1 MGESSPSLL
10 SSMWFLLALPAL
22 VAGQCQV
29 NLDKVNGKYPPL
41 LLQNSQFIFP
51 TEKVGEERVLN
62 FEEADSLDLF
72 CHGGSD
78 EKQARIF
85 VRRSDKSKKDS
96 KVSLTCKSGEFFV
109 SGSEEKI
116 AVEKATCN
124 QKQEPRLDRKQEQ
137 CAPVGDDGRTDKLE
151 SLQRVSIG
159 WQIEGTFIEQI
170 GICID
175 ESNFGTIWTNHTVR
189 GASIALRDIDPKRPS
204 FRADTGA
211 YTRKNQRFFKWSTST
226 KLNKLY
232 SKTSQKS
239 TVTALLGGITSIE
252 DETIIETSSSGT
264 DYFAKGHLSPDA
276 AFVYN
281 VLQDAT
287 YYFINVAP
295 QFQSFNNGNWK
306 ALEMAVRDLG
316 TKFGRDLVVTTGT
329 HEVLEYPDKS
339 NSPTDIYL
347 ARIESYVPAPKYYW
361 KVVQDPETKT
371 GAAFIGLNDP
381 HTNVAPVELCKNRCS
396 EMSSWVDW
404 GIENLDAGYMYCCSV
419 EDAAKAI
426 KAIPDMTAP
435 GGLIGG
441 SSSPSTGGG
450 DFSATG
456 SCQAGPCQCSC
467 AKNDQGVY
475 TCTCPCN
482 N

>member
-1 MGESSPSLL
+1 MGSLHQA
-10 SSMWFLLALPAL
+10 FLAACGSFSL
-22 VAGQCQV
+22 
-29 NLDKVNGKYPPL
+29 YPPL
-41 LLQNSQFIFP
+41 LQ
-51 TEKVGEERVLN
+51 
-62 FEEADSLDLF
+62 DS
-72 CHGGSD
+72 
-78 EKQARIF
+78 ARSTWI
-85 VRRSDKSKKDS
+85 KSTANILHSCFKT
-96 KVSLTCKSGEFFV
+96 VSLSSQQKRWGKKEFSTLRRLTLLIFSVTVAAMRNKPASLCGEFFV

-175 ESNFGTIWTNHTVR
+175 GSNFGTIWTNHTVR

-232 SKTSQKS
+232 SKNSQKS

-295 QFQSFNNGNWK
+295 Q
-306 ALEMAVRDLG
+306 
-316 TKFGRDLVVTTGT
+316 
-329 HEVLEYPDKS
+329 
-339 NSPTDIYL
+339 
-347 ARIESYVPAPKYYW
+347 
-361 KVVQDPETKT
+361 
-371 GAAFIGLNDP
+371 
-381 HTNVAPVELCKNRCS
+381 
-396 EMSSWVDW
+396 
-404 GIENLDAGYMYCCSV
+404 
-419 EDAAKAI
+419 
-426 KAIPDMTAP
+426 
-435 GGLIGG
+435 
-441 SSSPSTGGG
+441 
-450 DFSATG
+450 
-456 SCQAGPCQCSC
+456 
-467 AKNDQGVY
+467 
-475 TCTCPCN
+475 
-482 N
+482 

>member
-211 YTRKNQRFFKWSTST
+211 YTRKNQMFFKWSTST

-287 YYFINVAP
+287 YYFIYV
-295 QFQSFNNGNWK
+295 
-306 ALEMAVRDLG
+306 
-316 TKFGRDLVVTTGT
+316 
-329 HEVLEYPDKS
+329 
-339 NSPTDIYL
+339 

-456 SCQAGPCQCSC
+456 TCQAGPCQCSC

-475 TCTCPCN
+475 TCTCTCN

>member
-109 SGSEEKI
+109 SGSEEKV

-124 QKQEPRLDRKQEQ
+124 QKQEPS
-137 CAPVGDDGRTDKLE
+137 APVGDDGRTDKLE

-475 TCTCPCN
+475 TCTCTCN

>member
-1 MGESSPSLL
+1 
-10 SSMWFLLALPAL
+10 MWFLLALPAL
-22 VAGQCQV
+22 VAACRPPPPLAPKPSTTSSPTPGPHQRPSQGQCQV

-85 VRRSDKSKKDS
+85 VRRSDKRKKDS

-137 CAPVGDDGRTDKLE
+137 CAPVGDDGRTDKL
-151 SLQRVSIG
+151 
-159 WQIEGTFIEQI
+159 
-170 GICID
+170 D
-175 ESNFGTIWTNHTVR
+175 
-189 GASIALRDIDPKRPS
+189 
-204 FRADTGA
+204 
-211 YTRKNQRFFKWSTST
+211 
-226 KLNKLY
+226 

-239 TVTALLGGITSIE
+239 TVTALLGGVTSIE

-435 GGLIGG
+435 RGLIGG

-475 TCTCPCN
+475 TCTCTCN